1 LVFDLG
7 DVNSVES
14 AEDFADDVVAAVTI
28 ETEDDEVEGDVGKLV
43 EVDAVEGEVFV
54 VDWIAGLAEDSSLDF
69 VLLVRKE
76 LKFDVGVAGA

>member
-28 ETEDDEVEGDVGKLV
+28 ETEDDEVEGDVRKLV

-69 VLLVRKE
+69 VLLDRKE

>member
-7 DVNSVES
+7 DVDSVES
-14 AEDFADDVVAAVTI
+14 AEDFADDVVAAVAI
-28 ETEDDEVEGDVGKLV
+28 ETEDDEVEGDVRKLV

>member
-28 ETEDDEVEGDVGKLV
+28 ETEDDEVEGDVRKLV